1 MQEPFICTNWLAFV
15 WLLRVYDDGL
25 VIMIDLSGEL
35 IAYPLPNQ
43 PGWWAYR
50 LLPNGVLLTVEL
62 TKAEWFKLHEREHQ
76 KSLGKIREMDR
87 HPLNIAART
96 LLERAREYPLPNEIS
111 LISLSRFALGEG
123 VPDWNEALMALNNW
137 GHSLATMQKA
147 VWVLEEAQVTS
158 EDLLSLDLVEAAQLV
173 LEHLVG

>member
-1 MQEPFICTNWLAFV
+1 M
-15 WLLRVYDDGL
+15 
-25 VIMIDLSGEL
+25 MDLSGEL

-62 TKAEWFKLHEREHQ
+62 TKAEWFELHEREHE
-76 KSLGKIREMDR
+76 KSLEKIREIDR
-87 HPLNIAART
+87 HPLNIAARA

-111 LISLSRFALGEG
+111 LISLSRFALDED
-123 VPDWNEALMALNNW
+123 VPEWDEALMALNDW
-137 GHSLATMQKA
+137 AHSPGTMQKA
-147 VWVLEEAQVTS
+147 IWVMEEAGVTS
-158 EDLLSLDLVEAAQLV
+158 EDLLSLDLMEAAQLI